1 MGQFDDIF
9 KERLESKFIKVVES
23 ILKEKFQDI
32 QPLPVEL
39 RKQLNRKADFVFEVN
54 QADKRSLLHIEIQSK
69 EDKQMLKRMYMYS
82 ALLYDKFDLPVKQVV
97 FSLLEKTQMQNT
109 LDMGYFAYSYKLVS
123 LYEIPYKE
131 FLKEKETLVF
141 AILGKYE
148 RQELL
153 NVLKNIIKTA
163 QNKKMSKEEI
173 RELILDLEILG
184 KKRNLE
190 KNIKILI
197 PTLMPLDISL
207 YDSPSFRE
215 AIEKGKIEGKIETA
229 KAFLILGKNTLEE
242 IAQATGLPLEQIQ
255 KLTQEVLHPNKKR
268 GKA

>member
-1 MGQFDDIF
+1 MGKFDDVF
-9 KERLESKFIKVVES
+9 KERLEGKFIKVLES
-23 ILKEKFQDI
+23 ILKEKFQDV

-39 RKQLNRKADFVFEVN
+39 RKQISRKADFVFELSE
-54 QADKRSLLHIEIQSK
+54 ADKKYLLHIEIQSGDDK
-69 EDKQMLKRMYMYS
+69 EMLKRMYVYS
-82 ALLYDKFDLPVKQVV
+82 ALLYDKFALPVKQVV

-109 LDMGYFAYSYKLVS
+109 FDMGYFTYFYKLVS

-163 QNKKMSKEEI
+163 QKKKMSKEEI
-173 RELILDLEILG
+173 RELILDLEILA

-197 PTLMPLDISL
+197 PTVMPLDISL

-215 AIEKGKIEGKIETA
+215 AIEKGKIEIA
-229 KAFLILGKNTLEE
+229 KAFLILGKNTLQE
-242 IAQATGLPLEQIQ
+242 IAQATGLPMEQVQ
-255 KLTQEVLHPNKKR
+255 KLAQEIQTDKK
-268 GKA
+268 